1 MGKKNA
7 LEGTIQGNKAQE
19 KIRRMEAEI
28 KKAPAEMKPV
38 MTAIVANWYW
48 HYFQQN
54 RWRFIQRSRTG
65 AAPTD
70 DFETW
75 DLPRIFT
82 EIDKQFTAAL
92 AHEAVLKKTPVAD
105 YDELLQKAPN
115 PTPTGP
121 PCMTSS
127 FSMPYN
133 STAAANKLGPRRR
146 MPLS

>member
-65 AAPTD
+65 PH
-70 DFETW
+70 
-75 DLPRIFT
+75 LPMISKLGISCIFT

-92 AHEAVLKKTPVAD
+92 AHEAVLKKTP
-105 YDELLQKAPN
+105 LQI
-115 PTPTGP
+115 T
-121 PCMTSS
+121 MS
-127 FSMPYN
+127 FC
-133 STAAANKLGPRRR
+133 KRL
-146 MPLS
+146 